1 MASIHTLARQ
11 VDPCADIRG
20 RLASI
25 IARHL
30 GDRRESETPVSGLT
44 IHGTSR
50 PSEPSSYLYE
60 PSFAL
65 IASGSKRVVLADET
79 YVYDESHF
87 LLTAIGLPTIV
98 QVLDA
103 SPSTPYYSV
112 KLNIDLELASE
123 LITEVDEHGLRA
135 ASPETGMALG
145 PVTPPLANATL
156 RLVELLDTPE
166 DVPILARPLQRE
178 LLYRV
183 LTSGA
188 GARLRQAVDLNTQS
202 NRVARAVRW
211 IRQNYTHPL
220 RIKDLADSV
229 GMAESTLHQH
239 FRTLT
244 AMSPLQYQKRLR
256 LHEARRLM
264 INQRIDAGTAAHRVG
279 YESATQFSREYSRM
293 FGTSPKR
300 DVRTILDADANH
312 VRLAPVD

>member
-1 MASIHTLARQ
+1 MASMHTLARQ
-11 VDPCADIRG
+11 ADPCAAIRG
-20 RLASI
+20 QLADI

-30 GDRRESETPVSGLT
+30 GDRRESETPIPGLT

-50 PSEPSSYLYE
+50 PSEPTSYLYE

-98 QVLDA
+98 QVLGANA
-103 SPSTPYYSV
+103 SRPYYSV

-123 LITEVDEHGLRA
+123 LITDVDARGLRTT
-135 ASPETGMALG
+135 SPETGMALG
-145 PVTPPLANATL
+145 PVTQPLATATL
-156 RLVELLDTPE
+156 RLAELLDTPE
-166 DVPILARPLQRE
+166 DVPILARSLQRE

-183 LTSGA
+183 LISPA
-188 GARLRQAVDLNTQS
+188 GGRLRQAVDLRAQG
-202 NRVARAVRW
+202 NRVAAAVRW
-211 IRQNYTHPL
+211 IRQNYARPL
-220 RIKDLADSV
+220 RIKELADQV
-229 GMAESTLHQH
+229 GMGESTLHQH

-244 AMSPLQYQKRLR
+244 NMSPLQYQKRLR

-279 YESATQFSREYSRM
+279 YESATQFSREYSRL
-293 FGTSPKR
+293 FGTPPKR
-300 DVRTILDADANH
+300 DVRTILDADFGRA
-312 VRLAPVD
+312 RLAPID